1 MASVIDICS
10 NALLLVGAQ
19 TISALD
25 EGNDRAR
32 LVANLYD
39 GVKNA
44 VIRSHPWNC
53 CIKRVALAPLS
64 ESPAFDYAYQFLLP
78 PDCAKILQV
87 GEYRQEIDYRI
98 EAGCILADETA
109 VFLKYVSKDIDESQF
124 DDLLSDAIMYAM
136 ASRVAYPLTQSATL
150 QQTMEQKLAMVMR
163 EARSV
168 DGQDDPPETLGDNA
182 LVNSRFFSTRW

>member
-1 MASVIDICS
+1 MASKIDICS

-39 GVKNA
+39 GVKNSI
-44 VIRSHPWNC
+44 IRSHPWNC
-53 CIKRVALAPLS
+53 CIKRVALSPLT
-64 ESPAFDYAYQFLLP
+64 EAPAFDYTYKFLLP

-124 DDLLSDAIMYAM
+124 DDLLSDAVMYAM
-136 ASRVAYPLTQSATL
+136 AARVAYPLTQSATL

-182 LVNSRFFSTRW
+182 LVNSRFFGTRW